1 MTEIPRIELLAALFL
16 PSNIGTN
23 QSYVPAKNLRTQDYL
38 NQINNWTKSQMMQIN
53 EKKTKTM
60 IFNFTKQYQFAT
72 DLELNKTKIEVETEQ
87 KLLGTIL
94 SSNLTWDSNIKSI
107 TRKANARMQ
116 ILHKISKFGASKSD
130 LLEIYISYIRSIL
143 EQSSN
148 VWHTSLTQENEEQ

>member
-94 SSNLTWDSNIKSI
+94 SRNLAWDSNIKSI

-116 ILHKISKFGASKSD
+116 I
-130 LLEIYISYIRSIL
+130 
-143 EQSSN
+143 
-148 VWHTSLTQENEEQ
+148 